1 MAIMTVPWPIGT
13 EFPEECR
20 YNTLLQISIGQ
31 VRQPSSLA
39 GFARCSC

>member
-1 MAIMTVPWPIGT
+1 MVAIMTVPWPIST

-31 VRQPSSLA
+31 VQSLD
-39 GFARCSC
+39 RLH